1 MPGYKLI
8 YDKAVESKMLYIMKA
23 SKDSITYRR
32 AQALYL
38 RSRRFTPKEISKIIG
53 ISVGGVN
60 NIHSKFNQ
68 YGESSVFCKKS
79 GGRNNSNMSKEDE
92 ALFMKNHESISL
104 LGSICTISSIHQD
117 LEEHLNKTLHKSGIY
132 KMLKRNSW
140 RKIMP
145 RPQHPDHNQEKI
157 DTFKKTSPHWSKEQT

>member
-1 MPGYKLI
+1 MPGYKII
-8 YDKAVESKMLYIMKA
+8 YNKVVESKMLCIMKEN
-23 SKDSITYRR
+23 KDSITYRR

-53 ISVGGVN
+53 ISVGGIN

-79 GGRNNSNMSKEDE
+79 GGRNNANMSKEDE
-92 ALFMKNHESISL
+92 ALFMNNHESKSL

-117 LEEHLNKTLHKSGIY
+117 LEKHLKKTLHKSGVY
-132 KMLKRNSW
+132 KMLKRNGW

-145 RPQHPDHNQEKI
+145 RPENPNHDQEAI
-157 DTFKKTSPHWSKEQT
+157 DAFKKTSPHWLKEQT